1 LPASVTG
8 VDVSLPVPEAG
19 KVLMWDDAGTG
30 LTQKTPATLGS
41 SITTIGGGL
50 ELISGDL
57 RLATMVDASK
67 YSSIKAACDA
77 IGTVNLRTLIVYAPI
92 NTSNAAEAVTISSNI
107 SVLPCAPGV
116 INKGSATSLTING
129 PVVGGPMHQWLSGFT
144 YGTNLTITNLTHLV
158 NHVWYGGLN
167 SIGIGT
173 ATPGAILEIKGDGPS
188 HSGNTKAILKLSSA
202 DGEETTFL
210 RDYDTGN
217 KGILRIRNTAGE
229 GLTTGYSLI
238 SLEAPPTNAKE
249 ATIALMLDNGEI
261 VDFFHLKYGPESTTW
276 GLIYIRGEAAGVWKD
291 FCIQSQN
298 LFGGPYTEHLRIKL
312 PEGYIGI
319 GTYTPQYPWD
329 FHKSVVA
336 TSGNPVI
343 VKHEE
348 ITISPPSNSTAII
361 RATNLEVP
369 TAVNN
374 YNHNSITNTH
384 SILYHYGTGII
395 TTGEVTNSKVVN
407 MSTGTIITA
416 DAGLFSVHNEVS
428 GGTMTNA
435 YALRPIIYNAA
446 GATMGT
452 AVGVYVNWNNS
463 GTINTGFGIYIQP
476 VVATNSYG
484 IYQEGSNNINYLA
497 GKVGIGTGISYA
509 SAILEISST
518 TKGFLPPKMTAVQ
531 RDAIASPTSGLMIYN
546 IDSNKLNFYNGAAWE
561 QVTSSV

>member
-1 LPASVTG
+1 MAEIGSGNGTSIPTEIDTGQTYVNVSNPRPDSSSRVDAELVNDLLATVIAMEVDLFRTRVIDARTYPTFTEAVAAAANGTLFICSSVTL
-8 VDVSLPVPEAG
+8 DANTIIPSTVSLLVTRPGIINANG
-19 KVLMWDDAGTG
+19 KT
-30 LTQKTPATLGS
+30 
-41 SITTIGGGL
+41 
-50 ELISGDL
+50 
-57 RLATMVDASK
+57 
-67 YSSIKAACDA
+67 
-77 IGTVNLRTLIVYAPI
+77 
-92 NTSNAAEAVTISSNI
+92 
-107 SVLPCAPGV
+107 
-116 INKGSATSLTING
+116 LTING
-129 PVVGGPMHQWLSGFT
+129 PVVGAPMHQWLSGFA
-144 YGTNLTITNLTHLV
+144 YGTNLTITNLAHLV
-158 NHVWYGGLN
+158 NPIWYGGLN

-173 ATPGAILEIKGDGPS
+173 ANPGAILEIKGNGPS
-188 HSGNTKAILKLSSA
+188 HSGNTNAILKLSSA

-210 RDYDTGN
+210 RDSDAGN

-291 FCIQSQN
+291 FCIQSQD

-336 TSGNPVI
+336 TSGDPVL

-348 ITISPPSNSTAII
+348 ITISPPSNSAAVV

-369 TAVNN
+369 TAANS

-384 SILYHYGTGII
+384 SRLYHYGTGVISV
-395 TTGEVTNSKVVN
+395 GEVTNSKVVN
-407 MSTGTIITA
+407 MSTGTITTA

-452 AVGVYVNWNNS
+452 AVGVYINWNNS
-463 GTINTGFGIYIQP
+463 GTINTGFGVYIQSI
-476 VVATNSYG
+476 VATNSYG
-484 IYQEGSNNINYLA
+484 IYQEGSNNINYFA

-518 TKGFLPPKMTAVQ
+518 TKGFLPPKMTAAQ
-531 RDAIASPTSGLMIYN
+531 RNAITSPTSGLMIYN

-561 QVTSSV
+561 QVTSA